1 MQDRMEESR
10 NRKLSEE
17 KKRYLNDREREL
29 SKYREVIENQERDF
43 NAYRSR
49 LKEEQIERE
58 MELRKELEE
67 RERYFVE
74 REKKLV
80 ERQRDFEKHL
90 QHREIEAQELRNRL
104 QNELAIKESELKK
117 ASIELEQEKA
127 RLTEESR
134 RKLEQTSQDYVAD
147 ALDALNSKESQF
159 HTISRIWSGVGAAS
173 LIVGV
178 IFFVAVT
185 FSISLESLK
194 DISWQFMIFALFK
207 GIITVGLLV
216 GVAKYSFLFSS
227 SYMQESLKNADR
239 RHAINFGKF
248 YLESYGATADWSEV
262 KEAFEHWNITGSNA
276 FSNREDV
283 SLDSDTLDK
292 AISLVEKAG
301 KIPEKIKD
309 AVKA

>member
-10 NRKLSEE
+10 NSELSEE
-17 KKRYLNDREREL
+17 KKRHLNDREREL
-29 SKYREVIENQERDF
+29 LRYRKVIENQEREFD
-43 NAYRSR
+43 AYRSR
-49 LKEEQIERE
+49 LKDEQIKRE
-58 MELRKELEE
+58 MQLRKELEE
-67 RERYFVE
+67 RERHFVE

-90 QHREIEAQELRNRL
+90 QLREIEAQELRNRL
-104 QNELAIKESELKK
+104 QNELSIKESKLKK
-117 ASIELEQEKA
+117 AFIKLEQEKA

-147 ALDALNSKESQF
+147 ALDALNSKEKQF
-159 HTISRIWSGVGAAS
+159 HTISKIWSGIGAAS

-178 IFFVAVT
+178 IIFVAVT
-185 FSISLESLK
+185 FSINLDLLK
-194 DISWQFMIFALFK
+194 DISWQFLVFALFK
-207 GIITVGLLV
+207 GITTVGLLV

-248 YLESYGATADWSEV
+248 YLESYGAAADWSEV

-283 SLDSDTLDK
+283 ALDNSALEK
-292 AISLVEKAG
+292 AISLLEKAG

>member
-10 NRKLSEE
+10 NRELSEE

-43 NAYRSR
+43 DAYRSR

-58 MELRKELEE
+58 MELRKEFEE

-104 QNELAIKESELKK
+104 QNELAMKESELKK
-117 ASIELEQEKA
+117 AFIELEIEKA

-159 HTISRIWSGVGAAS
+159 HMISRIWSGIGAAS

-185 FSISLESLK
+185 FSISLDSLK
-194 DISWQFMIFALFK
+194 DISWQFLIFAVFK

-283 SLDSDTLDK
+283 SLDNNTLDK
-292 AISLVEKAG
+292 AISLLEKAG

>member
-10 NRKLSEE
+10 NRELSEE
-17 KKRYLNDREREL
+17 KKRYFNDREREL

-43 NAYRSR
+43 DAYRSR

-58 MELRKELEE
+58 MELRKEFEE

-80 ERQRDFEKHL
+80 ERQRNFEKHL

-159 HTISRIWSGVGAAS
+159 HTISRIWSGIGAAS

-185 FSISLESLK
+185 FSISLDSLK
-194 DISWQFMIFALFK
+194 DISWQFLIFAVFK

-283 SLDSDTLDK
+283 SLDNNTLDK
-292 AISLVEKAG
+292 AISLLEKAG
-301 KIPEKIKD
+301 KIPEK
-309 AVKA
+309 

>member
-1 MQDRMEESR
+1 MQDRMKELR
-10 NRKLSEE
+10 NRELSEE

-43 NAYRSR
+43 DTYRSR

-58 MELRKELEE
+58 MDLQKEFEE

-90 QHREIEAQELRNRL
+90 KHREMEAQALRNRL

-134 RKLEQTSQDYVAD
+134 KKLEQTSQDYVAD

-159 HTISRIWSGVGAAS
+159 HTISRIWSGIGAAS
-173 LIVGV
+173 LIAGV

-185 FSISLESLK
+185 FSISLDSLK
-194 DISWQFMIFALFK
+194 DISWQFLIFALFK

-276 FSNREDV
+276 FSKREDV
-283 SLDSDTLDK
+283 SLDNDTLDK
-292 AISLVEKAG
+292 AVSLVEKAG

>member
-10 NRKLSEE
+10 NRELSEE

-29 SKYREVIENQERDF
+29 SKYREVIENQEREFD
-43 NAYRSR
+43 AYRSR

-58 MELRKELEE
+58 MELRKEFEE

-104 QNELAIKESELKK
+104 QNELVIKESELKK

-147 ALDALNSKESQF
+147 ALNALNSKESQF
-159 HTISRIWSGVGAAS
+159 HTISRIWSGIGAAS

-185 FSISLESLK
+185 FSISLDSLK
-194 DISWQFMIFALFK
+194 DVSWQFLVFALFK

-283 SLDSDTLDK
+283 SLDNNTLEK
-292 AISLVEKAG
+292 AISLLEKAG
-301 KIPEKIKD
+301 KIPEKIKE

>member
-10 NRKLSEE
+10 NRELSEE

-29 SKYREVIENQERDF
+29 SKYRGVIENQEREFD
-43 NAYRSR
+43 AYRSR

-58 MELRKELEE
+58 MELRKEFEE

-104 QNELAIKESELKK
+104 QNELSIKESELKK
-117 ASIELEQEKA
+117 AFIELEQEKA

-147 ALDALNSKESQF
+147 ALDALNSKEAQF
-159 HTISRIWSGVGAAS
+159 HTISRIWSGIGAAS

-185 FSISLESLK
+185 FSISLDLLK
-194 DISWQFMIFALFK
+194 DISWQFLVFALFK

-248 YLESYGATADWSEV
+248 YLESYGAAADWSEV

-283 SLDSDTLDK
+283 ALDNSALEK
-292 AISLVEKAG
+292 AISLLEKAG